1 MGFTSLLGQVVE
13 ILKEEASRYEI
24 FIDRY
29 TKPKK
34 KKNGKVIPPKVPLDV
49 MRAIML
55 ADPTSKAAEDTD
67 IDDGTIEKV
76 GSYTQW
82 IIKQFL
88 GLQQQADEA
97 FPYGTPQWKE
107 EIERLKTLFL
117 EDLYKVTEDLA
128 KFDRF
133 KSRIE
138 ENKRDINQVKSIDEL
153 YELTKD
159 FSMEEEVVT
168 KSEEKERRK
177 REDVEYMYDGDKY
190 EVVAPM
196 TKEVSCDM
204 AGAPLTRW
212 CTASSGW
219 NYYDTYSKQGPLYII
234 RDKTDI
240 VQEGRGAG
248 EPRPV
253 YQFHFPS
260 NQFMDQDDRSINL
273 ENWLQGEGVEL
284 KEFFKHEFAKSLN
297 KDFGDKVQINYPN
310 DAVSRFI
317 ALYGFD
323 EFFEK
328 LPKSLVRFDFE
339 KGNRS
344 GYGNDKKEEVPS
356 MPLHPQ
362 ILDFPN
368 LQVLH
373 VEGILSSMPEEIGDR
388 LKNLQFISVPNNPDL
403 TALPSSLANLPN
415 LEVLNIRNSPKVQ
428 IPQELQD
435 KVDKGEIVLVS

>member
-1 MGFTSLLGQVVE
+1 MSFTSLLMQVEE
-13 ILKEEASRYEI
+13 IITEEISRYDI

-34 KKNGKVIPPKVPLDV
+34 KKNGKVIPAKVPLDIMRV
-49 MRAIML
+49 MML
-55 ADPTSKAAEDTD
+55 ADPTSKAEEDAD
-67 IDDGTIEKV
+67 IDEGEITKV

-82 IIKQFL
+82 IIKQYL
-88 GLQQQADEA
+88 GLQQVADDA
-97 FPYGTPQWKE
+97 FPYGTPEWTQ
-107 EIERLKTLFL
+107 EIARLKSVFL
-117 EDLYKVTEDLA
+117 EDLYKVTEDLE

-133 KSRIE
+133 KSRVAE
-138 ENKRDINQVKSIDEL
+138 DKRDINQVKSVDEL

-159 FSMEEEVVT
+159 FSMEEEVIT

-177 REDVEYMYDGDKY
+177 REDVDYLYDGNRY
-190 EVVAPM
+190 EVVAPL
-196 TKEVSCDM
+196 TKDVSCDM

-219 NYYDTYSKQGPLYII
+219 NYYETYSKQGPLYMI

-240 VQEGRGAG
+240 IESGRGEG

-273 ENWLQGEGVEL
+273 EQWLQGDGVEL

-310 DAVSRFI
+310 DSVSRFI

-323 EFFEK
+323 EFFAK
-328 LPKSLVRFDFE
+328 LPKTLLRFDFE
-339 KGNRS
+339 KGNRR
-344 GYGNDKKEEVPS
+344 GAEDDIPS

-362 ILDFPN
+362 ILDFPQ

-373 VEGILSSMPEEIGDR
+373 VEGILKSLPEDLGNR
-388 LKNLQFISVPNNPDL
+388 LKDLQFISVPNNPDL
-403 TALPSSLANLPN
+403 ESLPESLANLEN
-415 LEVLNIRNSPKVQ
+415 LEVINVRNSPKVQ
-428 IPQELQD
+428 IPAALQEKIDQ
-435 KVDKGEIVLVS
+435 GEIVLVS

>member
-1 MGFTSLLGQVVE
+1 MSFTSLLMQVEE
-13 ILKEEASRYEI
+13 IITEEVSRYDI
-24 FIDRY
+24 FVDRY

-55 ADPTSKAAEDTD
+55 ADPTSKADEDAD
-67 IDDGTIEKV
+67 IDDGNIEKV

-88 GLQQQADEA
+88 GLQQKADEA
-97 FPYGTPQWKE
+97 FPYGTPEWKE
-107 EIERLKTLFL
+107 EIERLKSVFL

-133 KSRIE
+133 KGRIE
-138 ENKRDINQVKSIDEL
+138 ADKRDINQIKDVDEL
-153 YELTKD
+153 YDLTKD
-159 FSMEEEVVT
+159 FSMEEEVIT

-177 REDVEYMYDGDKY
+177 REDVEYMYDGDKW

-204 AGAPLTRW
+204 AGAPRTRW

-234 RDKTDI
+234 RDKNDI
-240 VQEGRGAG
+240 IQSGRGEG
-248 EPRPV
+248 EPRPK

-260 NQFMDQDDRSINL
+260 NQFMDQEDRSISL
-273 ENWLQGEGVEL
+273 EKWLQEDGIEL

-310 DAVSRFI
+310 DSVSRFI

-328 LPKSLVRFDFE
+328 LPKTLLRFDFE
-339 KGNRS
+339 KGNRRGS
-344 GYGNDKKEEVPS
+344 DEDIPS

-362 ILDFPN
+362 ILDFPR

-373 VEGILSSMPEEIGDR
+373 VEGILQSLPEDLGNR
-388 LKNLQFISVPNNPDL
+388 LKDLQFISVPNNPDL
-403 TALPSSLANLPN
+403 ESLPASLANLEN
-415 LEVLNIRNSPKVQ
+415 LEVINIRNSPKVQ
-428 IPQELQD
+428 IPPELQTKID
-435 KVDKGEIVLVS
+435 QGEIVLVS

>member
-1 MGFTSLLGQVVE
+1 MSFTSLLMQVEE
-13 ILKEEASRYEI
+13 IITEEVSRYDI
-24 FIDRY
+24 FVDRY

-55 ADPTSKAAEDTD
+55 ADPTSKADEDAD
-67 IDDGTIEKV
+67 IDDGNIEKV

-88 GLQQQADEA
+88 GLQQKADEA
-97 FPYGTPQWKE
+97 FPYGTPEWKE
-107 EIERLKTLFL
+107 EIERLKSVFL

-133 KSRIE
+133 KGRIE
-138 ENKRDINQVKSIDEL
+138 ADKRDINQIKDADEL
-153 YELTKD
+153 YDLTKD

-177 REDVEYMYDGDKY
+177 REDVEYMYDGDKW
-190 EVVAPM
+190 EVVAPL

-234 RDKTDI
+234 RDKNDI
-240 VQEGRGAG
+240 IQSGRGEG
-248 EPRPV
+248 EPRPK

-260 NQFMDQDDRSINL
+260 NQFMDQEDRSISL
-273 ENWLQGEGVEL
+273 EKWLQEDGREP
-284 KEFFKHEFAKSLN
+284 KEYFKNKFAKSLN

-310 DAVSRFI
+310 DSVSRFI

-328 LPKSLVRFDFE
+328 LPKTLLRFDFE
-339 KGNRS
+339 KGNRRGS
-344 GYGNDKKEEVPS
+344 DEDIPS

-362 ILDFPN
+362 ILDFPR

-373 VEGILSSMPEEIGDR
+373 VEGILQSLPEDLGNR
-388 LKNLQFISVPNNPDL
+388 LKDLQFISVPNNPDL
-403 TALPSSLANLPN
+403 EALPASLANLEN
-415 LEVLNIRNSPKVQ
+415 LEVINIRNSPKVQ
-428 IPQELQD
+428 IPPELQTKID
-435 KVDKGEIVLVS
+435 QGEIVLVS